1 MRFSVCVESVF
12 SGNDVVQK
20 IWETKRAGADAFE
33 FWTWWDKDLYALR
46 KAADETGLCPAA
58 MCTKFVSLTDP
69 AEREAYRKGLAES
82 LAAARTLGCKT
93 LISLTGNDTGE
104 NREKQRESI
113 VAGLKACVPLLED
126 AEVTL
131 VVESLNTKIDHK
143 GYYLWQASEAFA
155 IISAV
160 GSPHVKMLYDIYHQ
174 QIMEGDIINTV
185 TGNIDKIG
193 HIHAAGVPGRGE
205 LDSGELNYPA
215 IFAAIEK
222 AGYKGFFGL
231 EYFPKGD
238 PAAGLAKLV
247 TQGGPPPF
255 FVPSNFPTGTD

>member
-1 MRFSVCVESVF
+1 MRFSVCVESLF
-12 SGNDVVQK
+12 PGNDIAQK
-20 IWETKRAGADAFE
+20 SREAKRAGADAFE
-33 FWTWWDKDLYALR
+33 FWTWWDKDLCALR

-69 AEREAYRKGLAES
+69 AEREAYRKGLMES
-82 LAAARTLGCKT
+82 LAAAKVLGCKT
-93 LISLTGNDTGE
+93 LIGLTGSDTGE

-113 VAGLKACVPLLED
+113 IAGLKTRVPMLED

-155 IISAV
+155 IISAI
-160 GSPHVKMLYDIYHQ
+160 GSPHVRMLYDIYHQ

-185 TGNIDKIG
+185 TENIDKIG

-222 AGYKGFFGL
+222 VGYKGFLGL

-238 PAAGLAKLV
+238 PVADLVKL
-247 TQGGPPPF
+247 F
-255 FVPSNFPTGTD
+255 RREF